1 MKEIKSYEKV
11 STCKRGSK
19 DLVSD
24 GKGWKDSDENRLT
37 FQGDQECF
45 SICYTEHLIIR
56 QLEFCK

>member
-11 STCKRGSK
+11 STCKRGFK

-45 SICYTEHLIIR
+45 
-56 QLEFCK
+56 